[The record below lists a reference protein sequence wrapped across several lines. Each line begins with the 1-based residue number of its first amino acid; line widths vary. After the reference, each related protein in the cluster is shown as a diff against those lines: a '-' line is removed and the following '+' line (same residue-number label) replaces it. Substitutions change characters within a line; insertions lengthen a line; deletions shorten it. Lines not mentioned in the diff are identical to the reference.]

1 LNWNDDNLLLK
12 STATTM
18 SDYDP
23 FKSLGLSC
31 PYGGLFYICSTDPVR
46 FIGCC
51 SINPCG
57 ARKGL
62 CPDQYL
68 NPASFDKAHGGEILP
83 QSCVNDNVDVAWHTC
98 PGTEPPFLGCCAVD
112 PCPRGSCPRKELRA
126 AKLSDKTKNAEEFLG
141 NGSYY
146 TPGLPNP
153 SFDPVTSLNIGSTAA
168 LPTFITGFITSYTRQ
183 TTLGSVAPTLN
194 PEDGDRGGPKH
205 LNTTEIALAIVF
217 SILFVTVLIYV
228 GYCRWVKARAIK
240 EDTQELRS
248 IRSSFAIGWVR
259 ETAPN
264 NPPQETGFCTIPGP
278 GHTRPLWDGSAFTYD
293 GPETERPL
301 RVVNGPVVI
310 RSSSS
315 SDSTL
320 VVGVRDSIVSMMKR
334 ISGRKKQV
342 S

>member
-1 LNWNDDNLLLK
+1 
-12 STATTM
+12 M

-62 CPDQYL
+62 CPDQHL
-68 NPASFDKAHGGEILP
+68 NPASFDKAHAGEILP

-112 PCPRGSCPRKELRA
+112 PCLRGSCPRKELRA
-126 AKLSDKTKNAEEFLG
+126 AKLSDKSKNAEEFIG

-153 SFDPVTSLNIGSTAA
+153 GFDPVTSLNAGPTAA
-168 LPTFITGFITSYTRQ
+168 LPTFITGFITSYTQQ

-194 PEDGDRGGPKH
+194 PEDDDRGGPKD
-205 LNTTEIALAIVF
+205 LNTTELALVIVF
-217 SILFVTVLIYV
+217 SILFVIVLIYV
-228 GYCRWVKARAIK
+228 GYRRCIK
-240 EDTQELRS
+240 LRTINDNTQEVRS
-248 IRSSFAIGWVR
+248 IRSSFTIDWAQG
-259 ETAPN
+259 TAPN
-264 NPPQETGFCTIPGP
+264 NHPQETGFCTLPVP
-278 GHTRPLWDGSAFTYD
+278 SHARSLWNGSAFTYD
-293 GPETERPL
+293 GPETERTL
-301 RVVNGPVVI
+301 RVVNGPVVTW
-310 RSSSS
+310 SSSS

-320 VVGVRDSIVSMMKR
+320 VASVRDSIVSMRRR
-334 ISGRKKQV
+334 ISGRWKQV